1 MSLYHFDT
9 WCYRRYVGWWVLTA
23 LAMGLFVSLSWAGSA
38 LKVGALLANPE
49 SYQSKV
55 VRIEG
60 IVGNHQLK
68 HIKGWAKSVDKCVQS
83 FTVTDGTG
91 EIRAAY
97 AAHCSGAMDLLRNR
111 DKVTVDARFEWTPG
125 KSGTLSVQEIVS
137 KMALQ

>member
-1 MSLYHFDT
+1 MSLYHFDI

-68 HIKGWAKSVDKCVQS
+68 HIKGWAKNVDKCVQS

-97 AAHCSGAMDLLRNR
+97 AAHCYGAMDLLRNR
-111 DKVTVDARFEWTPG
+111 DKVTMDARFDWTPG